1 MAGQVLS
8 ASVKDKTM
16 PAMTVPIPPAH
27 RHRNPGGLENYL
39 TCAAI
44 TFLVYLGDDNSLP
57 HYSLSSEIFSR
68 RRGRCP
74 HLHRIFHRIFIA
86 SSPHLHRIFTNNVR
100 FTIIHIKSRVH
111 RLSTFRSG
119 HQILLPRRRR
129 KSMAHCRWRFNLSF
143 CLLRLGQL
151 RRCIPGILPDGPA
164 QAIHSI

>member
-1 MAGQVLS
+1 
-8 ASVKDKTM
+8 M
-16 PAMTVPIPPAH
+16 PAMTVPIHPAH
-27 RHRNPGGLENYL
+27 QHRNPGGLENYL

-57 HYSLSSEIFSR
+57 YYSLSSEIFSR
-68 RRGRCP
+68 RQGRCP

-86 SSPHLHRIFTNNVR
+86 SSPHLHRIFINNVH
-100 FTIIHIKSRVH
+100 FTIIHIKNRVH